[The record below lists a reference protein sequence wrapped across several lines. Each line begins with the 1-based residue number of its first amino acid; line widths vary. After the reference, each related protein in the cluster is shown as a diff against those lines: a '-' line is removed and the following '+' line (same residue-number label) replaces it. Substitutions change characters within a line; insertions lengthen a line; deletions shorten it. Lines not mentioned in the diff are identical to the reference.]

1 MDVDVKNNKGP
12 VIDLSIESSGE
23 EKESAAIVSVSLT
36 PTKLS
41 FARHEASQKEGAS
54 FLEI

>member
-1 MDVDVKNNKGP
+1 MDVDVKNKKGP

-23 EKESAAIVSVSLT
+23 EKESAAFVSVSLT

-41 FARHEASQKEGAS
+41 VARHEASQKEGAS